1 MKHAPSKTIKF
12 AFAALAASLLLS
24 SSPSLAKSAQ
34 DTARKP
40 AKQTVGTRTASIAGL
55 ERRPSE
61 NIIKVRGKVTR
72 TGEVYLLRGLANVFS
87 RGMDTLGAKMVR
99 AGLDA
104 RVFNH
109 AAWEELAYNIHLR
122 NKYSKISQPIIIM
135 GHSLGANA
143 TFRMAKYLGD
153 RGIKVKYAVAFD
165 GTHTLVAPYNVGRA
179 VNYYIPNDSK
189 SNVIRKGAGFKGT
202 IKNINVSRIPG
213 IKHTTVEKQ
222 AKFHN
227 DVLKRTLSM
236 TRKKR

>member
-1 MKHAPSKTIKF
+1 MATLPSF
-12 AFAALAASLLLS
+12 AK
-24 SSPSLAKSAQ
+24 PAQ
-34 DTARKP
+34 DTAPK
-40 AKQTVGTRTASIAGL
+40 AVKQKLGTRTAAIAGI
-55 ERRPSE
+55 ERRQSE
-61 NIIKVRGKVTR
+61 ININVRGKVTR

-122 NKYSKISQPIIIM
+122 NKYGKVSYPIIIM

-153 RGIKVKYAVAFD
+153 RGIRVQYAVAFD
-165 GTHTLVAPYNVGRA
+165 GTQRLVATSNVRRA
-179 VNYYIPNDSK
+179 INYYLPNDSK
-189 SNVIRKGAGFKGT
+189 SNVIRKGPGFKGT
-202 IKNINVSRIPG
+202 IKNINVSRVPG

-227 DVLKRTLSM
+227 DVLKRTLSY
-236 TRKKR
+236 TRKRR